1 LNGKEGTQAIMSDRE
16 VFNSDLRLME
26 LAARNPSLGGR
37 ELLQEIIERGPVLE
51 ETERLQARDSRAAL
65 APRELDHPDYRT
77 PVEQANWLN
86 EHGQTMRDLYEH
98 GAEIKGDVLVIPAE
112 EHELGDERGAPF
124 ITTLSYALEKIDD
137 IERAREFHELALAIS
152 GETADART
160 QIAVFKTYYDRIRRG
175 EREDRFHKADETDKA
190 EVLARTL
197 EEMRLIAAEMARL
210 ETRESVDTVQTA
222 EDREEEV
229 PQGRLNTAARRIS
242 LRDESLRLP
251 AGLSYEQKE
260 RLVSRTIPEVDRR
273 LERGVSREAIF
284 KAIDRTMFQPDPA
297 EYFRKLAELTGTPKD
312 ENPERAVSKEEY
324 LESQQTLLRLCQKE
338 QLHLREL
345 KAARVGNELEPY
357 EDARLSQV
365 ENLARRLRQGLGRNV
380 SDDRPDR
387 GTHSRLFV
395 SLPERGVGENAFRLP
410 VSSVKVYETM
420 AKIAAGEKLSLQ
432 TWAGKEGPEVR
443 LALTEREADERSRIG
458 AFLKTYVDERLRDP
472 ETRALNRS
480 SAFRDAR
487 AAIFNA
493 TTTEALGRVAAD
505 LLRVNERRS
514 EELRR
519 HRAAPDRYPPPSVT
533 PLNLWERNLLFNGR
547 APEHHTPEIREL
559 RLNYG
564 LSRTARA
571 ARTADLRE
579 GRIDPSETLKTI
591 LQELETRTTVRA
603 IAHFQASILNE
614 KMNREG
620 SVNLHLLSQRIAPH
634 ERTFLYELSEERKRD
649 LVRLPS
655 ARRSEVVR
663 DNNLAELPVTRA
675 FGAIPRE
682 NRTFREYMANMGS
695 TERRLLNEALIDRG
709 VEFEKTVSGQS
720 SDRLTITEAR
730 ALLPESLQREI
741 RLRARNLA
749 WQSLVPEETFDRN
762 PLPEAVQISD
772 TVAYIQEHLQ
782 ERASIALAA
791 RNDFIAERIR
801 SRGIDSGEP
810 KTDKPSS
817 QVTPEGREQ
826 FVRSVLDSL
835 NSTDARRLA
844 EIDHYAAQTRE
855 DVYRAFELLD
865 VQRRDLELVRAHD
878 HPRVLE
884 TDISL
889 RIFQT
894 QSERLAA
901 AGTERSLARPF
912 DKWTPVVAAELQKG
926 KIEIRSVE
934 SAPAV
939 STLRVQSN
947 QDWHFDSLNEV
958 LRIEVSRP
966 QSETHWRVVES
977 SPHADHEIVQER

>member
-1 LNGKEGTQAIMSDRE
+1 
-16 VFNSDLRLME
+16 ME

>member
-1 LNGKEGTQAIMSDRE
+1 
-16 VFNSDLRLME
+16 ME

-395 SLPERGVGENAFRLP
+395 SLPEREVGENAFRLP

>member
-1 LNGKEGTQAIMSDRE
+1 MSDRE

>member
-1 LNGKEGTQAIMSDRE
+1 
-16 VFNSDLRLME
+16 ME

-65 APRELDHPDYRT
+65 APSELDHPDCRT

-98 GAEIKGDVLVIPAE
+98 GAEIKGGVLVIPAE

-222 EDREEEV
+222 EDREDDV
-229 PQGRLNTAARRIS
+229 PKGRLNAAARRIS

-273 LERGVSREAIF
+273 LERGVSREALF
-284 KAIDRTMFQPDPA
+284 KAIDRTMFRPDPA

-420 AKIAAGEKLSLQ
+420 AKIATGEKLSLQ

-458 AFLKTYVDERLRDP
+458 AFLKTYVDERLRAP

-547 APEHHTPEIREL
+547 APEHHTPEMREL
-559 RLNYG
+559 P
-564 LSRTARA
+564 TCVK
-571 ARTADLRE
+571 E
-579 GRIDPSETLKTI
+579 G
-591 LQELETRTTVRA
+591 
-603 IAHFQASILNE
+603 
-614 KMNREG
+614 
-620 SVNLHLLSQRIAPH
+620 
-634 ERTFLYELSEERKRD
+634 
-649 LVRLPS
+649 
-655 ARRSEVVR
+655 
-663 DNNLAELPVTRA
+663 
-675 FGAIPRE
+675 
-682 NRTFREYMANMGS
+682 
-695 TERRLLNEALIDRG
+695 
-709 VEFEKTVSGQS
+709 
-720 SDRLTITEAR
+720 
-730 ALLPESLQREI
+730 
-741 RLRARNLA
+741 
-749 WQSLVPEETFDRN
+749 
-762 PLPEAVQISD
+762 
-772 TVAYIQEHLQ
+772 
-782 ERASIALAA
+782 
-791 RNDFIAERIR
+791 
-801 SRGIDSGEP
+801 
-810 KTDKPSS
+810 
-817 QVTPEGREQ
+817 
-826 FVRSVLDSL
+826 
-835 NSTDARRLA
+835 
-844 EIDHYAAQTRE
+844 
-855 DVYRAFELLD
+855 
-865 VQRRDLELVRAHD
+865 
-878 HPRVLE
+878 
-884 TDISL
+884 
-889 RIFQT
+889 
-894 QSERLAA
+894 
-901 AGTERSLARPF
+901 
-912 DKWTPVVAAELQKG
+912 
-926 KIEIRSVE
+926 
-934 SAPAV
+934 
-939 STLRVQSN
+939 
-947 QDWHFDSLNEV
+947 
-958 LRIEVSRP
+958 
-966 QSETHWRVVES
+966 
-977 SPHADHEIVQER
+977 